1 MKILLLVMQKMSF
14 TFYCKMM
21 PVFLFLHFKSLI
33 ESFVFHKLLQM
44 MRYTL
49 EIFLF
54 LEHTKILR
62 ATVGLFFSKV
72 FQSSIFEGYFI
83 TSHLNYKQ
91 LNI

>member
-1 MKILLLVMQKMSF
+1 
-14 TFYCKMM
+14 
-21 PVFLFLHFKSLI
+21 
-33 ESFVFHKLLQM
+33 

-72 FQSSIFEGYFI
+72 FQTSIFEGYFI

-91 LNI
+91 